1 MKKQDKEEKVSLK
14 QMLKNLKP
22 LLKYFKPHKKNLII
36 ATSISIIATILGA
49 FWGYFC
55 GAIIESTISG
65 DYKHALFMLF
75 INTFVIGSSEI
86 LYNISTYFFTKAQIA
101 IARTLGYETYK
112 KSMNLP
118 AYAFEEMSSG
128 KIINVI
134 TQDTE
139 TVIGS
144 IEQVV
149 DIIGSLFTSLGVFI
163 YILFHSWEIALEIV
177 VLVAVF
183 TASAIYYT
191 KLQKELRAKRKKEN
205 DKFTTLANETIRGIR
220 EIKTL
225 GIKNNLLSNSRD
237 MIKVMYASSMKEA
250 KNNRNYRVTSSAF
263 YVIMENGTFL
273 LGLILLARHN
283 LSTTFYVSLSYYIYR
298 FLNLFQNMTS
308 LSTTITSLGV
318 SFERIT
324 DIVENRKYKDVK
336 FGKKDLKEVK
346 GILEFKDVTFGY
358 PNEELLL
365 EDFNI
370 KFDTNKKIAVVGASG
385 GGKSTLFNLIT
396 RLFEPTKGNIL
407 LDEVNIKDL
416 TEESLRKHISI
427 IRQDPFLFN
436 RTIKENFTVI
446 DENVDLETIRK
457 YCEIACIDEYIMSL
471 PDKYDTVLGE
481 GGVNLSGGQKQRLAI
496 ARTLLKQSKVILL
509 DEATSALDNES
520 QEYIKKSIDELAK
533 DHTVVIVAHRLS
545 TIIDADIIYVIKN
558 GKVIA
563 KGKHDKLMTSC
574 EYYRTLYQTED
585 NSN

>member
-1 MKKQDKEEKVSLK
+1 
-14 QMLKNLKP
+14 
-22 LLKYFKPHKKNLII
+22 
-36 ATSISIIATILGA
+36 
-49 FWGYFC
+49 
-55 GAIIESTISG
+55 
-65 DYKHALFMLF
+65 
-75 INTFVIGSSEI
+75 
-86 LYNISTYFFTKAQIA
+86 
-101 IARTLGYETYK
+101 
-112 KSMNLP
+112 
-118 AYAFEEMSSG
+118 
-128 KIINVI
+128 
-134 TQDTE
+134 
-139 TVIGS
+139 
-144 IEQVV
+144 
-149 DIIGSLFTSLGVFI
+149 
-163 YILFHSWEIALEIV
+163 
-177 VLVAVF
+177 
-183 TASAIYYT
+183 
-191 KLQKELRAKRKKEN
+191 
-205 DKFTTLANETIRGIR
+205 
-220 EIKTL
+220 
-225 GIKNNLLSNSRD
+225 
-237 MIKVMYASSMKEA
+237 MYASSMKEA

-336 FGKKDLKEVK
+336 FGKKELKEVK

-496 ARTLLKQSKVILL
+496 ARTLLKQSKVI
-509 DEATSALDNES
+509 
-520 QEYIKKSIDELAK
+520 
-533 DHTVVIVAHRLS
+533 
-545 TIIDADIIYVIKN
+545 
-558 GKVIA
+558 
-563 KGKHDKLMTSC
+563 
-574 EYYRTLYQTED
+574 
-585 NSN
+585 

>member
-1 MKKQDKEEKVSLK
+1 MKAEDKDKKLGLRE
-14 QMLKNLKP
+14 MLKNMKP
-22 LLKYFKPHKKNLII
+22 LLKYFKAHKKTLIA
-36 ATSISIIATILGA
+36 ATTVSVIATIIGA
-49 FWGYFC
+49 FWGYCC
-55 GAIIESTISG
+55 GAIIEHTISG
-65 DYKHALFMLF
+65 NYKDALIMLA
-75 INTFVIGSSEI
+75 INTFLIGSSEI
-86 LYNISTYFFTKAQIA
+86 LYNISTYLFSKAQIA

-128 KIINVI
+128 KVINII

-144 IEQVV
+144 IEHVV
-149 DIIGSLFTSLGVFI
+149 DIVSSLFTSFGIFI
-163 YILFHSWEIALEIV
+163 YILINSWIIALEIV
-177 VLVAVF
+177 VLVVVF
-183 TASAIYYT
+183 TLTAIFYT
-191 KLQKELRAKRKKEN
+191 KLQKKLREKRKKEN

-250 KNNRNYRVTSSAF
+250 SNNRNYRVTSSIF

-273 LGLILLARHN
+273 LGLILLAQHN

-298 FLNLFQNMTS
+298 FLNLFQNITS

-324 DIVENRKYKDVK
+324 DIIENRKYKDVT
-336 FGKKDLKEVK
+336 FGDKTIKDIK
-346 GILEFKDVTFGY
+346 GVLEFKDVTFGY
-358 PNEELLL
+358 PNEEVLLK
-365 EDFNI
+365 DFNI

-396 RLFEPTKGNIL
+396 RLFEPTKGAIY
-407 LDEVNIKDL
+407 LDKVNLKDL
-416 TEESLRKHISI
+416 TEEELRKHISI

-436 RTIKENFTVI
+436 RTIKENFTILKEDI
-446 DENVDLETIRK
+446 DLDTIRD
-457 YCEIACIDEYIMSL
+457 YCKVACIDEYIMSL
-471 PDKYDTVLGE
+471 PEKYDTVLGE

-533 DHTVVIVAHRLS
+533 DHTVIIVAHRLS
-545 TIIDADIIYVIKN
+545 TIIDADIIYVIRK

-563 KGKHDKLMTSC
+563 KGTHNKLMETC
-574 EYYRTLYQTED
+574 KYYRTLYQTED
-585 NSN
+585 NVN

>member
-1 MKKQDKEEKVSLK
+1 MKEQEKDKKVSLK
-14 QMLKNLKP
+14 EMLKNLKP
-22 LLKYFKPHKKNLII
+22 LLKYFKPQKKNFTIAII
-36 ATSISIIATILGA
+36 LSVIATILGA
-49 FWGYFC
+49 FWGYVC
-55 GAIIESTISG
+55 GAIIELTLSG
-65 DYKHALFMLF
+65 EYKEALIMIF
-75 INTFVIGSSEI
+75 INAFIIGSEGI
-86 LYNISTYFFTKAQIA
+86 LYNISTYFFSRAQIA

-128 KIINVI
+128 KIINIV

-149 DIIGSLFTSLGVFI
+149 DIIGTLFTSLGIFI
-163 YILFHSWEIALEIV
+163 YILINSWQIAVEIV
-177 VLVAVF
+177 LLVGTF
-183 TASAIYYT
+183 TILALYFT
-191 KLQKELRAKRKKEN
+191 KKQKKLREIRKKEN

-225 GIKNNLLSNSRD
+225 GIKENLLSNSRD
-237 MIKVMYASSMKEA
+237 MIKVMYSSSMKEA
-250 KNNRNYRVTSSAF
+250 KNNRNYRITSSIL
-263 YVIMENGTFL
+263 YIIMENGTFL
-273 LGLILLARHN
+273 IGLILLARHN

-298 FLNLFQNMTS
+298 FLNLFNNITS
-308 LSTTITSLGV
+308 LSSTITSLGV

-324 DIVENRKYKDVK
+324 DIVENRKYKDVL
-336 FGKKDLKEVK
+336 FGDVDLKEIK
-346 GILEFKDVTFGY
+346 GVLEFKNVTFGY

-365 EDFNI
+365 KDFNI
-370 KFDTNKKIAVVGASG
+370 KFETNKKIAVVGASG

-396 RLFEPTKGNIL
+396 RLFEPIEGNIL
-407 LDEVNIKDL
+407 LDKVDIKDL

-436 RTIKENFTVI
+436 RTIKENFTII
-446 DENVDLETIRK
+446 DESVSLKTIRN
-457 YCEIACIDEYIMSL
+457 YCKKACIDEYIMSL

-496 ARTLLKQSKVILL
+496 ARTLLKESKVILL

-520 QEYIKKSIDELAK
+520 QEYIKKSIDELAQ
-533 DHTVVIVAHRLS
+533 DHTVIIVAHRLS
-545 TIIDADIIYVIKN
+545 TIIDADIIYVIKE

-563 KGKHDKLMTSC
+563 KGTHDKLMKSC
-574 EYYRTLYQTED
+574 KYYRTLYQTED
-585 NSN
+585 NVK

>member
-457 YCEIACIDEYIMSL
+457 YCKIACIDEYIMSL